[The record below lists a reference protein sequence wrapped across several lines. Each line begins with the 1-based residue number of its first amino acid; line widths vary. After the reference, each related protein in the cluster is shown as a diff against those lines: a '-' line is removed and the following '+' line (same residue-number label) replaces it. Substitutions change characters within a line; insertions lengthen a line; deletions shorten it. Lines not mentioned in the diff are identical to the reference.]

1 MRKSV
6 GSYKQTSI
14 EGRRKTMVLT
24 LIVILKKVE
33 PLSTIEKYY

>member
-6 GSYKQTSI
+6 DSYEQTSI
-14 EGRRKTMVLT
+14 EGRRRTMVLT
-24 LIVILKKVE
+24 LIVILEKVE